1 MTPERWQRVSEL
13 YEAVLDRPAGERE
26 AFLAEMCAADTGLRR
41 EVESLLAQDDHH
53 SPLDQP
59 VWVPGDLLAADY
71 NAGSPQPMRLAAG
84 TRLGPYEIQSAIG
97 AGGMGEV
104 YRGRDTRLD
113 RPVAIKVLRPDV
125 AADPAFR
132 ARFDRE
138 ARTISQLDHPNICP
152 LFDVGDQNGVA
163 YLVMP
168 LLEGEPLVDRLRRG
182 PLPLP
187 AALRIA
193 ISLTSALTYAHGRS
207 VLHRDIKPHNILSL
221 ADGRTMLLDFG
232 IAKPYGL
239 DSSDTMADT
248 SPALTR
254 AGQTLGTLE
263 YMAPE
268 QLAGR
273 IVDGRSD
280 MFSLGIVIA
289 ELVTGKH
296 PFRGATPAV
305 TASAILD
312 RQYEGQPAATGP
324 AAELDRIV
332 RRMLAL
338 EPADRFPTMADCLAE
353 LRVLEHDSGSRPIV
367 EPPRTPRRG
376 RAVVLA
382 AIVVLAAA
390 TALFVWRG
398 GSATPSTA
406 PAGDAAAT
414 AAAAASAPSIPRLT
428 FWLDVKPSADA
439 PATAVFA
446 SLGDGVYP
454 PGSSVRLN
462 LVAPPATRLYV
473 VADEAPSAT
482 NATGLTLLFPRAG
495 TRPADGNDPIVT
507 DWFAFTGAAATDRLW
522 LIASAMPLEDLD
534 TLGRTLRASDEG
546 LLTNTDAA
554 RRLRAMLNDAAL
566 SGRVLRDPA
575 NARATVTGG
584 SRVVH
589 RLELRHE

>member
-13 YEAVLDRPAGERE
+13 YEAVLDREAPERE
-26 AFLAEMCAADTGLRR
+26 AFLTELCAGDTGLRR

-53 SPLDQP
+53 SPLDDA
-59 VWVPGDLLAADY
+59 VWVPADLLTADY

-152 LFDVGDQNGVA
+152 LFDVGDQGGVA

-193 ISLTSALTYAHGRS
+193 ISLASALTYAHGRS
-207 VLHRDIKPHNILSL
+207 VLHRDIKPHNMLSL

-254 AGQTLGTLE
+254 IGQTLGTLE

-312 RQYEGQPAATGP
+312 RPYAGQPDATGP
-324 AAELDRIV
+324 AADLDRIV

-353 LRVLEHDSGSRPIV
+353 LRLLEHDSGPRPV
-367 EPPRTPRRG
+367 VDTPRASRG
-376 RAVVLA
+376 VRTVALVALM
-382 AIVVLAAA
+382 VLAAA
-390 TALFVWRG
+390 AAVFVWRG
-398 GSATPSTA
+398 RSATPA
-406 PAGDAAAT
+406 PAPARDAAAT
-414 AAAAASAPSIPRLT
+414 APAAASAPNVPRLT
-428 FWLDVKPSADA
+428 FWLDVKPNADA
-439 PATAVFA
+439 PPAAVFA
-446 SLGDGVYP
+446 SLGDDVYP
-454 PGSSVRLN
+454 RGSSVRLH

-495 TRPADGNDPIVT
+495 ARPADGNDPIAT
-507 DWFAFTGAAATDRLW
+507 DWFAFTGPAASDRLW
-522 LIASAMPLEDLD
+522 LIASATPLEDLD
-534 TLGRTLRASDEG
+534 ALGSTLRASDQG
-546 LLTNTDAA
+546 LLRDSVAA
-554 RRLRAMLNDAAL
+554 RRLRAMLDDTAL
-566 SGRVLRDPA
+566 HGRVLRDAA
-575 NARATVTGG
+575 NARATVAGG
-584 SRVVH
+584 SQVVH

>member
-26 AFLAEMCAADTGLRR
+26 AFLTDLCAGDTGLRR

-53 SPLDQP
+53 SPLDRP
-59 VWVPGDLLAADY
+59 VWVPPDLLAADY
-71 NAGSPQPMRLAAG
+71 NADSPQPMRLAAG
-84 TRLGPYEIQSAIG
+84 TRLGPYEIESAIG

-152 LFDVGDQNGVA
+152 LFDVGDQSGVA

-168 LLEGEPLVDRLRRG
+168 LLDGEPLVDRLRRG

-193 ISLTSALTYAHGRS
+193 ISLASALTYAHGRG
-207 VLHRDIKPHNILSL
+207 VLHRDIKPHNMLSL

-239 DSSDTMADT
+239 DSSDTLADT

-254 AGQTLGTLE
+254 IGQTLGTLE

-312 RQYEGQPAATGP
+312 RPYAGQPEATG
-324 AAELDRIV
+324 AAADLDRIV

-338 EPADRFPTMADCLAE
+338 EPGDRFPTMADCLAE
-353 LRVLEHDSGSRPIV
+353 LRLLEHDSGSRPV
-367 EPPRTPRRG
+367 VATPRKPRVG
-376 RAVVLA
+376 RALMLA

-390 TALFVWRG
+390 AALFVWRG
-398 GSATPSTA
+398 RGETPSTA
-406 PAGDAAAT
+406 PTRDAAAT
-414 AAAAASAPSIPRLT
+414 APVAASVPDVPRLA
-428 FWLDVKPSADA
+428 FWLDVKPNADA
-439 PATAVFA
+439 PAAAVFA
-446 SLGDGVYP
+446 SLGDDVYP
-454 PGSSVRLN
+454 RGSSVRLH
-462 LVAPPATRLYV
+462 LVAPPGSRLYV
-473 VADEAPSAT
+473 VADEPPSAA

-495 TRPADGNDPIVT
+495 ATAPNGNDPIVT
-507 DWFAFTGAAATDRLW
+507 DWLAFTGPPATDRLW
-522 LIASAMPLEDLD
+522 LIASTTPLEDLD
-534 TLGRTLRASDEG
+534 GLGRTLRASDEG
-546 LLTNTDAA
+546 LLTNPEAA
-554 RRLRAMLNDAAL
+554 RRLRAMLNDTSL
-566 SGRVLRDPA
+566 HGRVLRDPA
-575 NARATVTGG
+575 NVQATVTGG
-584 SRVVH
+584 SQVVH

>member
-13 YEAVLDRPAGERE
+13 YEAVLDRPAGERD
-26 AFLAEMCAADTGLRR
+26 AFLEDVCAGDTGLRR

-53 SPLDQP
+53 SPLDRP
-59 VWVPGDLLAADY
+59 VWVPADLLAEAGDMAGGSSEDS
-71 NAGSPQPMRLAAG
+71 AGSPQLMRLAAG

-104 YRGRDTRLD
+104 YRGLDTRLD

-152 LFDVGDQNGVA
+152 LFDVGDQGGVA

-168 LLEGEPLVDRLRRG
+168 LLEGEAIVDRLRRG

-193 ISLTSALTYAHGRS
+193 ISLASALTYAHGRG
-207 VLHRDIKPHNILSL
+207 VLHRDIKPHNMLSL

-239 DSSDTMADT
+239 ESSDTMADT

-296 PFRGATPAV
+296 PFRGA
-305 TASAILD
+305 
-312 RQYEGQPAATGP
+312 GATGA

-338 EPADRFPTMADCLAE
+338 EPAERFPTMADCLAE
-353 LRVLEHDSGSRPIV
+353 LRLLEHDSGARTTIDAA
-367 EPPRTPRRG
+367 PRAPRVG
-376 RAVVLA
+376 RAAVLA
-382 AIVVLAAA
+382 IIVVLAAA
-390 TALFVWRG
+390 AVLFVWRG
-398 GSATPSTA
+398 RTAPSADSAQSSNAPAASPAVPTTSPVVFWLDVRQGASPAALIVPSLGDESYRNGWGFRVNVQPAGASHVYLVSDDRPGVDNPTGLEVLFAGTTPSGGGRLTTEWIGFAGAPGHDTLWLVSSATGISEL
-406 PAGDAAAT
+406 
-414 AAAAASAPSIPRLT
+414 AAAAARVSAGERGIVSDP
-428 FWLDVKPSADA
+428 
-439 PATAVFA
+439 
-446 SLGDGVYP
+446 
-454 PGSSVRLN
+454 
-462 LVAPPATRLYV
+462 
-473 VADEAPSAT
+473 EA
-482 NATGLTLLFPRAG
+482 
-495 TRPADGNDPIVT
+495 
-507 DWFAFTGAAATDRLW
+507 GA
-522 LIASAMPLEDLD
+522 
-534 TLGRTLRASDEG
+534 
-546 LLTNTDAA
+546 
-554 RRLRAMLNDAAL
+554 RLRAQLDTTASQAQV
-566 SGRVLRDPA
+566 SRDRSA
-575 NARATVTGG
+575 ARATLVGAG
-584 SRVVH
+584 PSVVA
-589 RLELRHE
+589 RMELQHD